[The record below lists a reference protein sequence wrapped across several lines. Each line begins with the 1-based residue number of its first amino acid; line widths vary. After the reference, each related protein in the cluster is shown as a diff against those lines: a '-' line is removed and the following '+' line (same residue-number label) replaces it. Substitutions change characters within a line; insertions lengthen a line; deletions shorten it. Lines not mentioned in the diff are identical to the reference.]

1 MDESTQDQPASQAD
15 GDELSQANGD
25 QLILLAAYA
34 DMETAKVDF
43 DEINTRIKKGL
54 DVRAVAM
61 VSKDENGQPMVAE
74 AYNRHGRIAAGFG
87 LGIGTLLGLFVPPLL
102 LSMMV
107 GAAVGAAAVSFAEHE
122 MRLGLRKEIGA
133 ALEEGTAVIVS
144 LAHQDSRMPI
154 QSTLTGADEF
164 RALQMDEA
172 TVTTLE
178 ETVAEEMRKIAPTGK
193 TGTNS

>member
-1 MDESTQDQPASQAD
+1 MDESTQDNPTSHEQ
-15 GDELSQANGD
+15 GHE
-25 QLILLAAYA
+25 LILLAAYA
-34 DMETAKVDF
+34 DMEAAQVDF

-54 DVRAVAM
+54 EVRAVAM

-87 LGIGTLLGLFVPPLL
+87 LGIGTLLGLFVPPLM

-122 MRLGLRKEIGA
+122 MRLGLRKELGA

-144 LAHQDSRMPI
+144 LAHPDCRMPI
-154 QSTLTGADEF
+154 ESTLQGADEF
-164 RALQMDEA
+164 RALSMDEA
-172 TVTTLE
+172 TINTLE
-178 ETVAEEMRKIAPTGK
+178 EMVAEEMRDIGPIGR
-193 TGTNS
+193 TGTSN